1 MSEKKITILHSNDI
15 HGQLNFTVNHD
26 MEVVGGISLLS
37 GYLKKTRAEGPTF
50 YGICGDVLQED
61 VLGSDYKGTNT
72 VELINYVNPDCIS
85 LGNHELDYGL
95 AHLLIFKEC
104 VRPPVLCANM
114 VVSNL
119 HQPLFRPSLVREVGG
134 VRMLLIGVIPAAF
147 FNRITS
153 DQFCRSMLEYKES
166 YDAIREEIAAHEGE
180 RIDLVILMSHYGIE
194 GDRILAEKMP
204 EDLHVDLILGGHTH
218 IDMDEAEVVNGIPL
232 AQSSYGT
239 THVGRFDLTVDGDK
253 GGILDWSWH
262 RVPLTE
268 KDGEFDLGVDD
279 LADRVTFQKKKK
291 RDNTRICEFEK
302 VFEHKSRLYE
312 TDLGNLVADV
322 FAKCHDMDFVIL
334 QSGSIRRKECGPVV
348 TQKDLNETY
357 PYDDKFV
364 EVDLTGKEI
373 KDAFQY
379 LFSLKPDGSV
389 MNGTFL
395 YSKGFQLIADGT
407 DCWQK
412 GCSVVSLTLNGKE
425 FEDDKVYR
433 VGMTSNCASN
443 CMRYF
448 QLELG
453 AERQKVLSLSTYHDL
468 ARWCLGQKDKIPTP
482 ETGRFIFQNFA
493 G

>member
-204 EDLHVDLILGGHTH
+204 
-218 IDMDEAEVVNGIPL
+218 
-232 AQSSYGT
+232 
-239 THVGRFDLTVDGDK
+239 
-253 GGILDWSWH
+253 
-262 RVPLTE
+262 
-268 KDGEFDLGVDD
+268 
-279 LADRVTFQKKKK
+279 
-291 RDNTRICEFEK
+291 
-302 VFEHKSRLYE
+302 
-312 TDLGNLVADV
+312 
-322 FAKCHDMDFVIL
+322 
-334 QSGSIRRKECGPVV
+334 
-348 TQKDLNETY
+348 
-357 PYDDKFV
+357 
-364 EVDLTGKEI
+364 
-373 KDAFQY
+373 
-379 LFSLKPDGSV
+379 
-389 MNGTFL
+389 
-395 YSKGFQLIADGT
+395 
-407 DCWQK
+407 
-412 GCSVVSLTLNGKE
+412 
-425 FEDDKVYR
+425 
-433 VGMTSNCASN
+433 
-443 CMRYF
+443 
-448 QLELG
+448 
-453 AERQKVLSLSTYHDL
+453 
-468 ARWCLGQKDKIPTP
+468 
-482 ETGRFIFQNFA
+482 
-493 G
+493 

>member
-1 MSEKKITILHSNDI
+1 
-15 HGQLNFTVNHD
+15 
-26 MEVVGGISLLS
+26 
-37 GYLKKTRAEGPTF
+37 
-50 YGICGDVLQED
+50 
-61 VLGSDYKGTNT
+61 
-72 VELINYVNPDCIS
+72 
-85 LGNHELDYGL
+85 
-95 AHLLIFKEC
+95 
-104 VRPPVLCANM
+104 
-114 VVSNL
+114 
-119 HQPLFRPSLVREVGG
+119 
-134 VRMLLIGVIPAAF
+134 
-147 FNRITS
+147 
-153 DQFCRSMLEYKES
+153 
-166 YDAIREEIAAHEGE
+166 
-180 RIDLVILMSHYGIE
+180 
-194 GDRILAEKMP
+194 
-204 EDLHVDLILGGHTH
+204 H

-253 GGILDWSWH
+253 GGILDWTWR